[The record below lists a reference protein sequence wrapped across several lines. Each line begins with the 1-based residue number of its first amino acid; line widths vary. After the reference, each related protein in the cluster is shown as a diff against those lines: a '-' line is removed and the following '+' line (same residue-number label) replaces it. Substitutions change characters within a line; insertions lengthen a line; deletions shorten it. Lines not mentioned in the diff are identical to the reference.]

1 MTFILDRKKEEQYSA
16 QISDLCRQKLLGYA
30 QTFQELAKSFDG
42 EFVATGSDRQG
53 LLDARK
59 SWESRQVICSNLNE
73 VAQIMTEM
81 AREVFHY
88 QPLEERK
95 RRMLMHALRAEGI
108 IMENI
113 CYIPNAAGKRALGI
127 TMYTEKKGGRS
138 AQEVADMLS
147 VLLKQQFEVSISSPY
162 LIDQTSRS
170 YIFVGEAR
178 FIALTGFAK
187 VMKENESISGDN
199 YSLLESERG
208 RLTVILSDGTG
219 SGEKAWEDSEREL
232 DFIEKMLEAGYGIQT
247 AVNLVNSALFAR
259 GEEQNHPTLDICDI
273 DLYEGKCEF
282 CKVGGAAS
290 FLKRENTVELLEAG
304 SLPLGIF
311 QSVQTQVIPK
321 DLNSGDYLIMM
332 SDGVLDALGENDY
345 EEAMSNAILEM
356 TEQNPKTIAEKLLQM
371 AIYAGGGH
379 IMDDMT
385 ILVVGVW
392 DKRRDDEY
400 Q

>member
-1 MTFILDRKKEEQYSA
+1 MAFILDRKREEQYSA
-16 QISDLCRQKLLGYA
+16 QISDLCKQRLLGYA
-30 QTFQELAKSFDG
+30 ETFQELARSFDG
-42 EFVATGSDRQG
+42 EFIATGSDRQS

-81 AREVFHY
+81 AREVFYY

-95 RRMLMHALRAEGI
+95 RRMLLHALRAEGI
-108 IMENI
+108 ILENI
-113 CYIPNAAGKRALGI
+113 CYIPDVAGKRALGI
-127 TMYTEKKGGRS
+127 TMYMEKKGGRR

-162 LIDQTSRS
+162 LVDQTSRS

-178 FIALTGFAK
+178 FMALTGFAK
-187 VMKENESISGDN
+187 IVKENESISGDN

-208 RLTVILSDGTG
+208 KLTVILSDGTG
-219 SGEKAWEDSEREL
+219 SGEKACQDSEQVL
-232 DFIEKMLEAGYGIQT
+232 DLTEKLLEAGYGIQT

-290 FLKRENTVELLEAG
+290 FLKKEDRVELLEAG

-311 QSVQTQVIPK
+311 QTVQTQVVQK
-321 DLNSGDYLIMM
+321 SLCSGDYLIMM

-345 EEAMSNAILEM
+345 EEAMSEVISEM
-356 TEQNPKTIAEKLLQM
+356 TEQNPKAIAERLLQM

-379 IMDDMT
+379 ILDDMT

-392 DKRRDDEY
+392 EKNREADDK
-400 Q
+400 

>member
-1 MTFILDRKKEEQYSA
+1 MAFILDRKREEQYSA
-16 QISDLCRQKLLGYA
+16 QISDLCKQRLLGYA
-30 QTFQELAKSFDG
+30 ETFQELAKSFDG
-42 EFVATGSDRQG
+42 EFVASGSDRQS

-81 AREVFHY
+81 AREVFYY

-95 RRMLMHALRAEGI
+95 RRMLLHALRAEGI
-108 IMENI
+108 ILENI
-113 CYIPNAAGKRALGI
+113 CYIPNVAGKRALGI
-127 TMYTEKKGGRS
+127 TMYTEKKGGRR

-147 VLLKQQFEVSISSPY
+147 VLLKQQFEVSVSSPY
-162 LIDQTSRS
+162 LVDQTSRS

-178 FIALTGFAK
+178 FMALTGFAK
-187 VMKENESISGDN
+187 IVKENESISGDN

-208 RLTVILSDGTG
+208 KLTVILSDGTG
-219 SGEKAWEDSEREL
+219 SGEKACQDSEQVL
-232 DFIEKMLEAGYGIQT
+232 DLTEKLLEAGYGIQT

-290 FLKRENTVELLEAG
+290 FLKRENRVELLEAG

-311 QSVQTQVIPK
+311 QTVQAQVVQK
-321 DLNSGDYLIMM
+321 SLCSGDYLIMM

-345 EEAMSNAILEM
+345 EEAMSEAISEM
-356 TEQNPKTIAEKLLQM
+356 TEQNPKAIAERLLQM

-379 IMDDMT
+379 ILDDMT

-392 DKRRDDEY
+392 EKNREADDK
-400 Q
+400 

>member
-1 MTFILDRKKEEQYSA
+1 MAFILDRKREEQYSA
-16 QISDLCRQKLLGYA
+16 QISDLCKQRLLGYA
-30 QTFQELAKSFDG
+30 ETFQELAKSFDG
-42 EFVATGSDRQG
+42 EFVASGSDRQS

-81 AREVFHY
+81 AREVFYY

-95 RRMLMHALRAEGI
+95 RRMLLHALRAEGI
-108 IMENI
+108 ILENI
-113 CYIPNAAGKRALGI
+113 CYIPNVAGKRALGI
-127 TMYTEKKGGRS
+127 TMYTEKKGGRR

-147 VLLKQQFEVSISSPY
+147 VLLKQQFEVSVSSPY
-162 LIDQTSRS
+162 LVDQTSRS

-178 FIALTGFAK
+178 FMTLTGFAK
-187 VMKENESISGDN
+187 IVKENESISGDN

-208 RLTVILSDGTG
+208 KLTVILSDGTG
-219 SGEKAWEDSEREL
+219 SGEKACQDSEQVL
-232 DFIEKMLEAGYGIQT
+232 DLTEKLLEAGYGIQT

-290 FLKRENTVELLEAG
+290 FIKRENRVELLEAG

-311 QSVQTQVIPK
+311 QTVQAQVVQK
-321 DLNSGDYLIMM
+321 SLCSGDYLIMM

-345 EEAMSNAILEM
+345 EEAMSEAISEM
-356 TEQNPKTIAEKLLQM
+356 TEQNPKAIAERLLQM

-379 IMDDMT
+379 ILDDMT

-392 DKRRDDEY
+392 DKNREADDK
-400 Q
+400 

>member
-1 MTFILDRKKEEQYSA
+1 MAFILDRKKEEQYSA
-16 QISDLCRQKLLGYA
+16 QVSDLCRQKLLGYA
-30 QTFQELAKSFDG
+30 ETFQELAKSFDG
-42 EFVATGSDRQG
+42 EFVATCSDRQS

-81 AREVFHY
+81 AREVFYY
-88 QPLEERK
+88 QPLEDRK
-95 RRMLMHALRAEGI
+95 RRMLLHALRAEGI

-127 TMYTEKKGGRS
+127 TMYTEKKGGRH

-147 VLLKQQFEVSISSPY
+147 VLLKQQFEVSISSSY

-178 FIALTGFAK
+178 YAALTGFAR
-187 VMKENESISGDN
+187 VVKENESISGDN

-208 RLTVILSDGTG
+208 KLTAILSDGTG
-219 SGEKAWEDSEREL
+219 SGEKACEDSERVL
-232 DFIEKMLEAGYGIQT
+232 DLTEKLLDAGYGIQT
-247 AVNLVNSALFAR
+247 AVNLVNSSLFAR
-259 GEEQNHPTLDICDI
+259 GDEQNHPTLDICDI

-290 FLKRENTVELLEAG
+290 FLKRENSVELLEAG

-311 QSVQTQVIPK
+311 QTVQAQVIQK
-321 DLNSGDYLIMM
+321 SLNSGDYLIMM

-345 EEAMSNAILEM
+345 EEAMSEAIAGI
-356 TEQNPKTIAEKLLQM
+356 TEQNPKIIAEKLLQM

-379 IMDDMT
+379 IRDDMT

-392 DKRRDDEY
+392 DKHTEEEI
-400 Q
+400 

>member
-1 MTFILDRKKEEQYSA
+1 MAFILERKKEEQYSA
-16 QISDLCRQKLLGYA
+16 QISDLCKQRLLGYA
-30 QTFQELAKSFDG
+30 ETFQELARSFDG
-42 EFVATGSDRQG
+42 EFIATGSDRQS

-59 SWESRQVICSNLNE
+59 SWESRQVICSNLHE
-73 VAQIMTEM
+73 VAQIMTDM
-81 AREVFHY
+81 AKEVFYY

-95 RRMLMHALRAEGI
+95 RRMLLHALRAEGI

-113 CYIPNAAGKRALGI
+113 CYIPDVAGKRALGI
-127 TMYTEKKGGRS
+127 TMYTEKKGGRR
-138 AQEVADMLS
+138 AKEVADMLS

-178 FIALTGFAK
+178 FVALTGFAK
-187 VMKENESISGDN
+187 VVKENESISGDN

-208 RLTVILSDGTG
+208 KLTVILSDGTG
-219 SGEKAWEDSEREL
+219 SGERACEDSERVL
-232 DFIEKMLEAGYGIQT
+232 DLTEKLLEAGYGIQT

-304 SLPLGIF
+304 SLPLGVF
-311 QSVQTQVIPK
+311 QTVQTQVVQK
-321 DLNSGDYLIMM
+321 SLYSGDYLIMM
-332 SDGVLDALGENDY
+332 SDGVLDALEENDY
-345 EEAMSNAILEM
+345 EEAMFEAVLKM
-356 TEQNPKTIAEKLLQM
+356 TEQNPKAIAERLLQM

-379 IMDDMT
+379 IQDDMT
-385 ILVVGVW
+385 ILVVGIW
-392 DKRRDDEY
+392 EKEE
-400 Q
+400 